1 MPAPVEKN
9 LLTALGE
16 LDAAVKA
23 MSTATPKPSLLPL
36 FNHID
41 ELAKQLPADTDLA
54 LLHYLQK
61 KSYEKAR
68 LYLQGRD
75 AENQAGNCRHV

>member
-1 MPAPVEKN
+1 MKSPIETQ
-9 LLTALGE
+9 LLGALAQ

-23 MSTATPKPSLLPL
+23 MSTASPKPSLLPL
-36 FNHID
+36 FARID
-41 ELAKQLPADTDLA
+41 ELSAQLPRGTDPA
-54 LLHYLQK
+54 LLHYLHK

-68 LYLQGRD
+68 LFLEGRE